1 MDKYS
6 NLDKYRN
13 SIYFGFSNLMEYRF
27 LKEFPY
33 NIFNFFGIFPIS
45 LLTST
50 QHRSYLSSYM
60 LVGLKVYPF
69 CLPSQ
74 RVSSKI
80 HWYFTLFL
88 PFFLSLISLCFYFWY
103 FLPSTAFVFRL
114 LLLFQILFKRCQA
127 FSLELLSRN
136 LSVYV
141 VQKWENRHLIN
152 S

>member
-45 LLTST
+45 LLTSN

-88 PFFLSLISLCFYFWY
+88 PFFSLSL
-103 FLPSTAFVFRL
+103 
-114 LLLFQILFKRCQA
+114 
-127 FSLELLSRN
+127 
-136 LSVYV
+136 VYV
-141 VQKWENRHLIN
+141 FIFDISCHLLHLFLGCYCF
-152 S
+152 SKFFLRDAKHFL